1 MGIGIMWT
9 SGAKKYIVFYTL
21 IRMLSGVKQ
30 LYVYNFAN
38 EKFTVRDGIEM
49 THITKVQIRKI

>member
-1 MGIGIMWT
+1 MDKW
-9 SGAKKYIVFYTL
+9 SKKRYCVLYF
-21 IRMLSGVKQ
+21 RMLSGVKQ